1 MNTLTLELPAI
12 YGDHHV
18 LEVRRI
24 LFELPGIEDVYA
36 SSNFRR
42 RDPTIRPH

>member
-1 MNTLTLELPAI
+1 MQKVTYETPAL

-24 LFELPGIEDVYA
+24 LLELPGVSRCLCQQRI
-36 SSNFRR
+36 SSR
-42 RDPTIRPH
+42 